1 MMRRVC
7 PTCRVINELSAF
19 YCTKCGV
26 PIGSIEPTESEPAD
40 LLQANGTVQQ
50 SAVNAVPSDPGTVQ
64 CPGCRLSQTASELCA
79 KCGIPLPRTMVWI
92 VTWPWNEDTQITSTL
107 AVGRDSSPDWLKQR
121 FGQLNL
127 DVLSREHA
135 RIDIQGEQV
144 TVTDL
149 GSTNG
154 TFVNG
159 TRLQARNATTLCS
172 GDVLRFSS
180 SGPQITVHRRNTT

>member
-7 PTCRVINELSAF
+7 PTCNEINELSAF

-26 PIGSIEPTESEPAD
+26 PIGSFEPTESEPAD
-40 LLQANGTVQQ
+40 QPQANGTVQQ
-50 SAVNAVPSDPGTVQ
+50 SAVNEVPSDPSTVQ
-64 CPGCRLSQTASELCA
+64 CPSCRQSQTASELCA
-79 KCGIPLPRTMVWI
+79 KCGVPLPRAVVWI
-92 VTWPWNEDTQITSTL
+92 VTWPWNEDTQITSAL
-107 AVGRDSSPDWLKQR
+107 AIGRDSSPDWLKRR
-121 FGQLNL
+121 FEQLNL

-135 RIDIQGEQV
+135 RIDIQGEQI

-159 TRLQARNATTLCS
+159 TRLQARNATTLRS

-180 SGPQITVHRRNTT
+180 SGPQITVHRRSST